1 MFTSKFTW
9 QVRERT
15 SQIEDQ
21 LIKEYKLNH
30 LEQTLLENRGYT
42 SSVEVETILNPQTY
56 NWQYIPNIQ
65 HAINIINTHLEN
77 NSRILIY
84 GDYDADGI
92 TSTAMLY
99 DALRGKSDNVSYFI
113 PNRIEHG
120 YGPNYDFF
128 EFEVVGNV
136 DLVITVDNGVAHSEE
151 IGLLRDNDI
160 EVVVID
166 HHSFSEEIPNATIV
180 HTDYNE
186 SAYPFKELAA
196 AGVTYKV
203 IEGLDLMKDQYLGLL
218 AIGTVADI
226 VSMTDENKMLVKAGL
241 KVLNEQLPLG
251 LKSLLKTSNHSGLI
265 DEETIGFTIAPRLN
279 ATGRIDEASIG
290 VELLLTEDEN
300 QAYELSS
307 VVDGLNTERKALVET
322 IYNEAVQ
329 QIDESNEINIV
340 IGETWHHGVL
350 GIVAS
355 RLTDAFG
362 KPAIVLSRDF
372 ELFKG
377 SARSIDG
384 VNLLEALRK
393 YPEYFE
399 SLGGHSQALGLAI
412 YESGA
417 EEFKT
422 TVTDHFNNLN
432 LKLKPVKFIDY
443 KITKDNLTMKDFERL
458 SRLKPFGK
466 DFNVPTFMITNQT
479 IKSIRQ
485 VGKDKTH
492 IKINLDDT
500 DIDIIGFKFGHL
512 YNEVQVGDRISLIGT
527 LDINEFNHKR
537 SLQMILS
544 DARVDDLQILD
555 MRAKNDQDF
564 SLVSKE
570 DTFLTSD
577 VNETEKGNYFVYG
590 EELPLAMDK
599 LVLRD
604 IPYSLSALKESLSGI
619 QASKIIVIFNDKNE
633 LFFEGL
639 PSKQIIEKTDA
650 VIKKAEN
657 GSIDLTIHA
666 PYLASKLDISMKN
679 LKNIID
685 ILVDLS
691 RITLEHGIV
700 YKDKI
705 KDDIDIEQSV
715 HLRRLTDKI
724 EAEAKLKMSSGI
736 KMKDYL
742 RTLITT

>member
-1 MFTSKFTW
+1 
-9 QVRERT
+9 
-15 SQIEDQ
+15 
-21 LIKEYKLNH
+21 
-30 LEQTLLENRGYT
+30 
-42 SSVEVETILNPQTY
+42 
-56 NWQYIPNIQ
+56 
-65 HAINIINTHLEN
+65 
-77 NSRILIY
+77 
-84 GDYDADGI
+84 
-92 TSTAMLY
+92 
-99 DALRGKSDNVSYFI
+99 
-113 PNRIEHG
+113 
-120 YGPNYDFF
+120 
-128 EFEVVGNV
+128 
-136 DLVITVDNGVAHSEE
+136 
-151 IGLLRDNDI
+151 
-160 EVVVID
+160 
-166 HHSFSEEIPNATIV
+166 
-180 HTDYNE
+180 
-186 SAYPFKELAA
+186 
-196 AGVTYKV
+196 
-203 IEGLDLMKDQYLGLL
+203 
-218 AIGTVADI
+218 
-226 VSMTDENKMLVKAGL
+226 
-241 KVLNEQLPLG
+241 
-251 LKSLLKTSNHSGLI
+251 
-265 DEETIGFTIAPRLN
+265 
-279 ATGRIDEASIG
+279 
-290 VELLLTEDEN
+290 
-300 QAYELSS
+300 
-307 VVDGLNTERKALVET
+307 
-322 IYNEAVQ
+322 
-329 QIDESNEINIV
+329 
-340 IGETWHHGVL
+340 
-350 GIVAS
+350 
-355 RLTDAFG
+355 
-362 KPAIVLSRDF
+362 
-372 ELFKG
+372 
-377 SARSIDG
+377 
-384 VNLLEALRK
+384 
-393 YPEYFE
+393 
-399 SLGGHSQALGLAI
+399 
-412 YESGA
+412 
-417 EEFKT
+417 
-422 TVTDHFNNLN
+422 
-432 LKLKPVKFIDY
+432 
-443 KITKDNLTMKDFERL
+443 MKDFERL

-590 EELPLAMDK
+590 EELPLAMDT

-639 PSKQIIEKTDA
+639 PSKQIIEKTDS

-705 KDDIDIEQSV
+705 EDDIDIEQSV